1 MPNLNVGLSLA
12 FMTCQAHALTDR
24 PSIGGDD
31 FGFSTYPFRCVVTDG
46 IGQSDSASNCAS
58 VTAFVNCG
66 TSYGGTYVDCGT
78 CESGHDRTYT
88 TRDIGGETL
97 GYYTCSRSLII
108 IGCDSECADYTSW
121 TAISG
126 GRETYCDLSWGT
138 CRYRC
143 AANYYGDG
151 TSCSP
156 CTSYNG
162 IAATSPAGS
171 MSESSC
177 CISSGSTYSFSDGV
191 GSGTATITSTCCAS

>member
-12 FMTCQAHALTDR
+12 FMTCQAHALIDKDGVLSGGSSY
-24 PSIGGDD
+24 PS
-31 FGFSTYPFRCVVTDG
+31 RCIVTDG
-46 IGQSDSASNCAS
+46 LGQSDSASSCAS

-78 CESGHDRTYT
+78 CNSGLERTYT

-97 GYYTCSRSLII
+97 GYYTCSRAAII
-108 IGCDSECADYTSW
+108 LGCDTECADYTSW

-126 GRETYCDLSWGT
+126 GRETYCDSSFFT

-151 TSCSP
+151 TT
-156 CTSYNG
+156 CTACPSYNG
-162 IAATSPAGS
+162 IAGTSSAGS
-171 MSESSC
+171 TSVSSC

-191 GSGTATITSTCCAS
+191 GSGTATISSTCCAS